1 MPDISFATRAYQRE
15 KGNLPPF
22 RLVNMLAEQ
31 AASAGTGVALIG
43 REGLAELETWGT
55 GPVNGYFQQDGVFDG
70 DRFAVSG
77 NTLYRE
83 GVSLG
88 TIDGYGEVWWACSPV
103 ELCAG
108 RGQSAYSYDGADL
121 QAIAFPDDAAVLWGV
136 YIATLFFFVRGGEA
150 PQNNRFYWSD
160 VLDAR
165 TVDDLNFASAEFRPD
180 PLLQIAV
187 VGDNLAMCGGDSIEF
202 WMVTGELA
210 LPVSRISQRLIPKG
224 IYGTGAA
231 IVHDNSLAFVS
242 NEHRVH
248 RIGEVA
254 ERISDHHIE
263 ERIAA
268 SSTAAMFRFSYQGK
282 DLAAVRLD
290 QGTWLYDPEMQEWA
304 EFQTLGR
311 TNWRA
316 RCACMVDGLP
326 QFGDDATG
334 ALLGFSGTVEGDY
347 GLERVC
353 TAYFP
358 IAGGSVAVDS
368 IEIEFNPGSTPDL
381 SGEGDNPIIEMR
393 SSRDGGKKWGPW
405 RGVSAGEQ
413 GQGRTRAR
421 WRRCGFF
428 NSPGGLFEFRQTDP
442 GQFRL
447 SRVMVNEP
455 GGGRSR

>member
-1 MPDISFATRAYQRE
+1 MPEIPFATRAYERK
-15 KGNLPPF
+15 KGGLPPF

-31 AASAGTGVALIG
+31 AASAGSGIALIG
-43 REGLAELETWGT
+43 REALAVTDTWGT
-55 GPVNGYFQQDGVFDG
+55 GPIHGRFQQDGVFDG
-70 DRFAVSG
+70 DRFAISG

-88 TIDGYGEVWWACSPV
+88 TIDGYGPVWWACSPV
-103 ELCAG
+103 ELVVG
-108 RGQSAYSYDGADL
+108 RGQSAYSYDGVDL
-121 QAIAFPDDAAVLWGV
+121 EAIAFPDGAAVLWGV
-136 YIATLFFFVRGGEA
+136 YIATLFVFARGGDA

-180 PLLQIAV
+180 ALLQLLVI
-187 VGDNLAMCGGDSIEF
+187 GDNLCMLGGDSIEF
-202 WMVTGELA
+202 WLVTGELA
-210 LPVSRISQRLIPKG
+210 LPFSRISQRLIPKG
-224 IYGTGAA
+224 ISGTGAA
-231 IVHDNSLAFVS
+231 AAHDNSAIFVS
-242 NEHRVH
+242 NEKRVH
-248 RIGEVA
+248 RIGDVA

-268 SSTAAMFRFSYQGK
+268 SATALLFVFSYQGK

-290 QGTWLYDPEMQEWA
+290 QGTWLYDPEMKEWA

-311 TNWRA
+311 ANWRA
-316 RCACMVDGLP
+316 KCACMVDGLP

-334 ALLGFSGTVEGDY
+334 ALLGFDGYNEGDY

-358 IAGGSVAVDS
+358 TLSSVCVDS
-368 IEIEFNPGSTPDL
+368 IEIEFNPGDTSDL
-381 SGEGDNPIIEMR
+381 SGEGDNPVVEMR
-393 SSRDGGKKWGPW
+393 SSRDGGRNFTPW

-413 GQGRTRAR
+413 GQYRTRAR
-421 WRRCGFF
+421 WRRCGYF

-442 GQFRL
+442 SSFRV
-447 SRVMVNEP
+447 SRVLVNEP
-455 GGGRSR
+455 AGGRGR